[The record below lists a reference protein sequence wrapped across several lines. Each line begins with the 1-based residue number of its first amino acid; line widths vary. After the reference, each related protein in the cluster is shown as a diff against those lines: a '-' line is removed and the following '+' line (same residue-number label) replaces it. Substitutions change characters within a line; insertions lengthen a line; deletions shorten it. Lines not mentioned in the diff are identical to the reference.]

1 MCNSCYKHC
10 EMPLFLTLK
19 CSKFPIRF
27 LHLFADDS
35 TKCGPLLHS
44 KGGLKFEGLIPPT
57 SKDPFSEPNDG
68 CMHKNNSKISCTLCL
83 SIIGGCGHIAFM
95 AYCCSLWRWLIKKFM
110 NFDIEQNFLHFLEII
125 FIFGQIEET
134 ISICKFI
141 IKKL

>member
-27 LHLFADDS
+27 FHLFAS
-35 TKCGPLLHS
+35 NSSKRGPLLHS

-57 SKDPFSEPNDG
+57 LKDLFNELNDG
-68 CMHKNNSKISCTLCL
+68 HMHQRFSKISCTLCL
-83 SIIGGCGHIAFM
+83 TIIGGQITFM

-110 NFDIEQNFLHFLEII
+110 NFDIIQNFFHFFEII
-125 FIFGQIEET
+125 FYTHCDYYLIWLHFNYIW
-134 ISICKFI
+134 SF
-141 IKKL
+141 